1 MDESIHGFSSQAIKG
16 PPDQMNLIRT
26 KLKEN
31 WFENRLS

>member
-1 MDESIHGFSSQAIKG
+1 MDESIHGFRAKPSK
-16 PPDQMNLIRT
+16 DQMNLIRT